1 MKIIKIGWGAFYYV
15 NFWHEEYSVLDFT
28 NEGFH
33 EIEFH
38 SKRGK
43 QKIEVNFD
51 IDFAPDYALAVQ
63 VRKVLIFNCK
73 FNPRATNKKLLV
85 MAAVCIQIDAN
96 FSTPYFVIFQ
106 IFKNTKFCSR
116 NDHNFSQKI
125 NQGWSKKLIR

>member
-63 VRKVLIFNCK
+63 VRKFLIFNQLTYWRNI
-73 FNPRATNKKLLV
+73 FRFSVGWVWVISYFLTMILGSQSLV
-85 MAAVCIQIDAN
+85 
-96 FSTPYFVIFQ
+96 F
-106 IFKNTKFCSR
+106 R
-116 NDHNFSQKI
+116 
-125 NQGWSKKLIR
+125 

>member
-63 VRKVLIFNCK
+63 VRKFLIFNQLTYRQNIFGFCVG
-73 FNPRATNKKLLV
+73 LV
-85 MAAVCIQIDAN
+85 W
-96 FSTPYFVIFQ
+96 VIFNFLNLILGSQ
-106 IFKNTKFCSR
+106 SFDFSAIFSLTFV
-116 NDHNFSQKI
+116 
-125 NQGWSKKLIR
+125 SKGGKGYNS